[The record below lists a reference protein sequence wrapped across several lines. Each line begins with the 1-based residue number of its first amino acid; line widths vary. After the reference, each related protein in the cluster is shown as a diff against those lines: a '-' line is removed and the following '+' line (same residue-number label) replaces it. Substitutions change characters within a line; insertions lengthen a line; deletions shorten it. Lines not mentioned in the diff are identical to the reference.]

1 MINYCGRNTMM
12 AAMMLVVM
20 AMRVMKMAVAIAIRM
35 NLLYVCC
42 SKVKYGDLVHIKYF
56 TLHDIV

>member
-1 MINYCGRNTMM
+1 MM

-20 AMRVMKMAVAIAIRM
+20 EMRVMKMAVAITVRM
-35 NLLYVCC
+35 NLLNVCC
-42 SKVKYGDLVHIKYF
+42 NKVEYGDLHKYF

>member
-1 MINYCGRNTMM
+1 MM

-20 AMRVMKMAVAIAIRM
+20 EMRVMKMVLAITVRI
-35 NLLYVCC
+35 NLHVLNDCC
-42 SKVKYGDLVHIKYF
+42 NEVEDGDLHKYF

>member
-1 MINYCGRNTMM
+1 MM

-20 AMRVMKMAVAIAIRM
+20 EMRVMKMAVAITIRM
-35 NLLYVCC
+35 NLLYVYCN
-42 SKVKYGDLVHIKYF
+42 KVKYRDLHKYF